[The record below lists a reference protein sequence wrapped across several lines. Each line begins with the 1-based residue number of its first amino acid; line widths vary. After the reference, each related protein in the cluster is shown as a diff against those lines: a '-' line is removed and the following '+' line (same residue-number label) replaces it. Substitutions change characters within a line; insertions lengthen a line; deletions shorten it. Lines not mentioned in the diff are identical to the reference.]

1 MNRPLLICP
10 SYFDHRLDGVGRV
23 AGALAVALE
32 RVAGEPPF
40 ILSANDPVGS
50 CPVETGQC
58 FGRRYRAMMMAA
70 LSPRAAWRRPA
81 GGSGLSRSSPPRP
94 IVCAHLGLS
103 PVARLLAR
111 RLRRP
116 YSVFVHG
123 VEAWK
128 PLRFRQRWGLR
139 GASRLLVNSNYTLE
153 RFLAQNPW
161 AGRLPA
167 VVVPLGVPVTGLAPA
182 AAAAPSDASFTVLS
196 VGRMARE
203 ECFEGFR
210 DPSDLYKGFRS
221 VVEAVALLREAGVPA
236 VLDLVGDGNAR
247 PDLERW
253 VATQPVAR
261 FVRFLGR
268 VSDAELAHCYAD
280 ARVFVLASEGEGF
293 GLVFAE
299 AMAHGLPCVAVA
311 AGAAPEVVADDVSG
325 YVVRARDSREIAD
338 RLLVLLRNPVVRA
351 RLSRGAALRHASLY
365 SEARFIE
372 RLVVALGSPAVAG
385 AGMRP

>member
-1 MNRPLLICP
+1 
-10 SYFDHRLDGVGRV
+10 
-23 AGALAVALE
+23 
-32 RVAGEPPF
+32 
-40 ILSANDPVGS
+40 
-50 CPVETGQC
+50 
-58 FGRRYRAMMMAA
+58 
-70 LSPRAAWRRPA
+70 
-81 GGSGLSRSSPPRP
+81 
-94 IVCAHLGLS
+94 
-103 PVARLLAR
+103 
-111 RLRRP
+111 
-116 YSVFVHG
+116 
-123 VEAWK
+123 
-128 PLRFRQRWGLR
+128 
-139 GASRLLVNSNYTLE
+139 LVNSNYTLE